1 MHGAQAKPAQHVAD
15 FILLSSAERGF
26 HAKGGAAI
34 AREPDADAA
43 RDLPDRLRAMTR
55 IIMVALDGMRPD
67 MVDAA
72 TTPNLFALAAEGI
85 RFANARSVFPSETRV
100 ATPSLI
106 TGCRPGGHGMV
117 ANTLFDASVAPDRLL
132 RTKLVADV
140 LAMAAG
146 AESPLQRSS
155 LAERLSPFGLRFAL
169 VSAGTA
175 GAARLLHPAAER
187 LDAFRWNVEDT
198 DGATAEEVRDA
209 LGATPEAA
217 VPNIPRVDFAGR
229 VLIDHVLPRH
239 RPDVALLWLS
249 EPDVSFH
256 WGGLRAP
263 HTQQALRAADA
274 VLGRLRTW
282 RDAQPDAA
290 GIGII
295 VLSDHGHVT
304 GRGKRCLRTELQQA
318 GFRAGTGM
326 APDIDVVVAPAAAP
340 GIWLRDRSLA
350 PQIADFLAT
359 QSWAGPLLA
368 RDPSILPAGRAMPLS
383 LLGSGHARSADL
395 VATFAGSEEADEWGL
410 PGHAPFDAPD
420 VPEGGG
426 MHGGL
431 HRAELATVLVM
442 QGGPFRGGAV
452 AQEAADLTDIV
463 PTVMHGLGLPVDGME
478 GRPLLAAFDASADT
492 PPAREA
498 IDLPGGFVLEAIRG
512 PTGRLYPTGMR
523 RAG

>member
-1 MHGAQAKPAQHVAD
+1 
-15 FILLSSAERGF
+15 
-26 HAKGGAAI
+26 
-34 AREPDADAA
+34 
-43 RDLPDRLRAMTR
+43 MTR
-55 IIMVALDGMRPD
+55 VIMVAMDGLRPD

-72 TTPNLFALAAEGI
+72 ATPNLFALSANGT

-132 RTKLVADV
+132 RTKLVEDV
-140 LAMAAG
+140 LAMAQG
-146 AESPLQRSS
+146 GESPLQRPS
-155 LAERLSPFGLRFAL
+155 LAERMAPAGLRFAL

-187 LDAFRWNVEDT
+187 LGSFRWNVEDT
-198 DGATAEEVRDA
+198 EGATAAEVREA
-209 LGATPEAA
+209 LGATPEHA
-217 VPNIPRVDFAGR
+217 VPNIPRVEFAGR
-229 VLIDHVLPRH
+229 VLLEHVLPKH

-249 EPDVSFH
+249 EPDISFH
-256 WGGLRAP
+256 WGGLRAE
-263 HTQQALRAADA
+263 HTQRALAAADA
-274 VLGRLRTW
+274 ALGRIVAW
-282 RDAQPDAA
+282 RDAQPDASEIA
-290 GIGII
+290 II

-304 GRGKRCLRTELQQA
+304 GRGKRCLRTELNKA

-326 APDIDVVVAPAAAP
+326 APDVDVVVAPAAAP
-340 GIWLRDRSLA
+340 GLWLRDAALA

-359 QSWAGPLLA
+359 QDWAGPLLA
-368 RDPSILPAGRAMPLS
+368 RDPSILPVGRAFPLAT
-383 LLGSGHARSADL
+383 LGSAHARSADL
-395 VATFAGSEEADEWGL
+395 VATFAGSEAADEWGL
-410 PGHAPFDAPD
+410 PGFAPFDAPD

-442 QGGPFRGGAV
+442 QGGPFRRGAV

-463 PTVMHGLGLPVDGME
+463 PTVIHALGLPTEGME
-478 GRPLLAAFDASADT
+478 GRPLRGALDAAADAV
-492 PPAREA
+492 PAGEVM
-498 IDLPGGFVLEAIRG
+498 DLPGGFVLEAMRG
-512 PTGRLYPTGMR
+512 PTGRFYPTALR

>member
-1 MHGAQAKPAQHVAD
+1 
-15 FILLSSAERGF
+15 
-26 HAKGGAAI
+26 
-34 AREPDADAA
+34 
-43 RDLPDRLRAMTR
+43 MTR
-55 IIMVALDGMRPD
+55 VIMVALDGMRPD
-67 MVDAA
+67 MVDATA
-72 TTPNLFALAAEGI
+72 TPHLFALAAEGT

-117 ANTLFDASVAPDRLL
+117 ANTLFDATVAPDRLL
-132 RTKLVADV
+132 RTKLVDDV

-146 AESPLQRSS
+146 AESPLQRAS
-155 LAERLSPFGLRFAL
+155 LAERLAPFGLRFAL

-187 LDAFRWNVEDT
+187 LGSFRWNVEDSEGT
-198 DGATAEEVRDA
+198 TAAEVRDA
-209 LGATPEAA
+209 LGATPDAA
-217 VPNIPRVDFAGR
+217 VPNIPRIDFAAR
-229 VLIDHVLPRH
+229 VLLEHVLPRH
-239 RPDVALLWLS
+239 APDVALLWLS

-263 HTQQALRAADA
+263 HTQDALRAADA
-274 VLGRLRTW
+274 ALGRIRAW

-290 GIGII
+290 EIAII

-326 APDIDVVVAPAAAP
+326 AADVDVVVAPAAAP
-340 GIWLRDRSLA
+340 GIWLRDVGLA
-350 PQIADFLAT
+350 PQIADFLAS

-368 RDPSILPAGRAMPLS
+368 RDLSILPDGRALPLA

-395 VATFAGSEEADEWGL
+395 VATFAGAEALDEWGL
-410 PGHAPFDAPD
+410 PGFAPFDAPD

-442 QGGPFRGGAV
+442 QGGPFRRGAV

-463 PTVMHGLGLPVDGME
+463 PTVLHILGLPVEGME
-478 GRPLLAAFDASADT
+478 GRPLRA
-492 PPAREA
+492 A
-498 IDLPGGFVLEAIRG
+498 IDATADAAPVREVMALPGGFVLEAMRG
-512 PTGRLYPTGMR
+512 PDGRFYPTAMR
-523 RAG
+523 RGGRTPRLPAFAE

>member
-1 MHGAQAKPAQHVAD
+1 
-15 FILLSSAERGF
+15 
-26 HAKGGAAI
+26 
-34 AREPDADAA
+34 
-43 RDLPDRLRAMTR
+43 MTR
-55 IIMVALDGMRPD
+55 VVMVALDGLRPD
-67 MVDAA
+67 MIDAA
-72 TTPNLFALAAEGI
+72 LTPHLAALAASGT
-85 RFANARSVFPSETRV
+85 RFARARSVFPSETRV

-132 RTKLVADV
+132 RTKLVEDV

-146 AESPLQRSS
+146 AESPLQRPS
-155 LAERLSPFGLRFAL
+155 LAERLAPHGLRFAL

-198 DGATAEEVRDA
+198 EDATAREVADA

-217 VPNIPRVDFAGR
+217 VPNIPRVEFAGR
-229 VLIDHVLPRH
+229 VLVDHVLPRH

-256 WGGLRAP
+256 WGGLRAE
-263 HTQQALRAADA
+263 HTLRALRAADA
-274 VLGRLRTW
+274 VLGRIVAW

-290 GIGII
+290 GIAIV

-304 GRGKRCLRTELQQA
+304 GRGKRCLRTELQRA

-326 APDIDVVVAPAAAP
+326 AADVDVVVAPAAAP
-340 GIWLRDRSLA
+340 GLWLRDKALA
-350 PQIADFLAT
+350 PQVAEFLAG
-359 QSWAGPLLA
+359 QDWAGPLLA
-368 RDPSILPAGRAMPLS
+368 RDPSILAAGRAVPLG

-395 VATFAGSEEADEWGL
+395 VATFAGDEGPDEWGM
-410 PGHAPFDAPD
+410 PGTAPFDAPD

-442 QGGPFRGGAV
+442 QGGPFRRA
-452 AQEAADLTDIV
+452 AIAAEAADLTDIA
-463 PTVMHGLGLPVDGME
+463 PTVLHLLGIGTEGME
-478 GRPLLAAFDASADT
+478 GRPLLGAFDAARDAA
-492 PPAREA
+492 PAEELHE
-498 IDLPGGFVLEAIRG
+498 LPGGFVLEAMRA
-512 PTGRLYPTGMR
+512 PDGRLYPTGMR
-523 RAG
+523 RAR

>member
-1 MHGAQAKPAQHVAD
+1 
-15 FILLSSAERGF
+15 
-26 HAKGGAAI
+26 
-34 AREPDADAA
+34 
-43 RDLPDRLRAMTR
+43 MTR
-55 IIMVALDGMRPD
+55 IVMVALDGLRPD

-72 TTPNLFALAAEGI
+72 LTPHLAALAAGGT
-85 RFANARSVFPSETRV
+85 RFARARSVFPSETRV

-132 RTKLVADV
+132 RTKLVEDV

-146 AESPLQRSS
+146 AESPLQRAS
-155 LAERLSPFGLRFAL
+155 LAERMAPHGLRFAL

-187 LDAFRWNVEDT
+187 LGAFRWNVEDT
-198 DGATAEEVRDA
+198 EGDAAEEVRDA
-209 LGATPEAA
+209 LGMTPEAA
-217 VPNIPRVDFAGR
+217 VPNIPRVEFAGR
-229 VLIDHVLPRH
+229 VLVDHVLPRH

-256 WGGLRAP
+256 WGGLRAE
-263 HTQQALRAADA
+263 HTLRALRAADA
-274 VLGRLRTW
+274 VLGRIVAW

-290 GIGII
+290 DIAII

-304 GRGKRCLRTELQQA
+304 GRGKRCLRSELQRA

-326 APDIDVVVAPAAAP
+326 APDVDVVVAPAAAP
-340 GIWLRDRSLA
+340 GLWLRDAALA

-368 RDPSILPAGRAMPLS
+368 RDPAILPEGRAMPLA

-395 VATFAGSEEADEWGL
+395 VATFAGDEGPDAWGM
-410 PGHAPFDAPD
+410 PGTAPFDAPD

-442 QGGPFRGGAV
+442 EGGPFRRGAV
-452 AQEAADLTDIV
+452 AAEAADLTDIA
-463 PTVMHGLGLPVDGME
+463 PTVLHLLGIGTEGME
-478 GRPLLAAFDASADT
+478 GRPLGGAVDAAADA
-492 PPAREA
+492 PPADET
-498 IDLPGGFVLEAIRG
+498 LELHGGFVLEAMRG
-512 PTGRLYPTGMR
+512 ASGRLYPTALR
-523 RAG
+523 RAR

>member
-1 MHGAQAKPAQHVAD
+1 
-15 FILLSSAERGF
+15 
-26 HAKGGAAI
+26 
-34 AREPDADAA
+34 
-43 RDLPDRLRAMTR
+43 MTR
-55 IIMVALDGMRPD
+55 VIMVALDGLRPD
-67 MVDAA
+67 MVDA
-72 TTPNLFALAAEGI
+72 TLTPHLAALAAVGT

-117 ANTLFDASVAPDRLL
+117 ANTLFDAAVAPDRLL
-132 RTKLVADV
+132 RTKLVEDV

-146 AESPLQRSS
+146 AESPLQRPS
-155 LAERLSPFGLRFAL
+155 LAERMAPHGMRFAL

-187 LDAFRWNVEDT
+187 LGAFRWNVEDT
-198 DGATAEEVRDA
+198 QGATAEEVRAA

-229 VLIDHVLPRH
+229 VLVDHVLPRH

-256 WGGLRAP
+256 WGGLRAE
-263 HTQQALRAADA
+263 HTLRALRAADA
-274 VLGRLRTW
+274 VLGRIVAW

-290 GIGII
+290 EIAIV

-304 GRGKRCLRTELQQA
+304 GRGKRSLRTELQQA

-326 APDIDVVVAPAAAP
+326 AADVDVVVAPAAAP
-340 GIWLRDRSLA
+340 GIWLRDPSLA
-350 PQIADFLAT
+350 PQVADFLAT
-359 QSWAGPLLA
+359 QPWAGPLLA
-368 RDPSILPAGRAMPLS
+368 RDPAILPPGRAVPLA
-383 LLGSGHARSADL
+383 LLGSAHARSADL
-395 VATFAGSEEADEWGL
+395 VATFAGDEGPDAWGR
-410 PGHAPFDAPD
+410 PGTAPFDAPD

-442 QGGPFRGGAV
+442 QGGPFRSGAV
-452 AQEAADLTDIV
+452 ARQAADLTDIV
-463 PTVMHGLGLPVDGME
+463 PTVLHVLGLAVEGME
-478 GRPLLAAFDASADT
+478 GRPL
-492 PPAREA
+492 RGA
-498 IDLPGGFVLEAIRG
+498 IDAAADILPAEELHALPGGFVLEAMRSEA
-512 PTGRLYPTGMR
+512 GRLYPTALR
-523 RAG
+523 RA